1 MSKLTEALE
10 QSRRLSVMFQSVIDL
25 QSFVTELGDIEQAK
39 SELTVAVQNLRE
51 EHADQVQSIV
61 VAQAQVQA
69 AEAQADNILADAQ
82 AKADKLVADRK
93 QEEEDRLAADRAAH
107 EALVDQ
113 WEAAAVARQEA
124 IDTETARL
132 AEITE
137 QTTKAE
143 ARLAKAEA
151 KLASIRASIGA

>member
-10 QSRRLSVMFQSVIDL
+10 QSRRLSIMFQSVIDL
-25 QSFVTELGDIEQAK
+25 QSVVTELGDIEQAK

-61 VAQAQVQA
+61 VARAQVQA
-69 AEAQADNILADAQ
+69 AEAQADNILADAR

-93 QEEEDRLAADRAAH
+93 QEEEDRLAIGRAAH
-107 EALVDQ
+107 EAIVDQ
-113 WEAAAVARQEA
+113 WEAAAAARQEA

-137 QTTKAE
+137 QTAKAE
-143 ARLAKAEA
+143 ARLAKIQARLDAIRE
-151 KLASIRASIGA
+151 SI